1 MSRTPNSR
9 KQETHERIVDVAARA
24 IRRHGY
30 AGVGVADVMK
40 EAGLTHGGF
49 YAHFD
54 SRDALLVEALERAG
68 RESGEA
74 VARALERRAAKG
86 VSAFRALVEAYL
98 ADEHLA
104 SLETGCPVAALACD
118 MPRQSDAVREASAVR
133 VRRLVAGVQSALPH
147 ASRATASVVAG
158 TLVGTL
164 QLARALGANADG
176 RALLSAARK
185 ALDPA
190 VRHTRHGGRLNAGP
204 LTDIRLPLSFA
215 LEYDDVIFT
224 FSHSSSQETLHE
236 DRQRHRPRHRRQ
248 PRHRPRL
255 HARAARPRR
264 AQGLRRCA
272 RPLDRHAS
280 PASSRSGS
288 T

>member
-9 KQETHERIVDVAARA
+9 KHETHERIVDVAARA

-54 SRDALLVEALERAG
+54 SRDALIIEALERAG
-68 RESGEA
+68 RDSGEA
-74 VARALERRAAKG
+74 VTRALERRAAKG
-86 VSAFRALVEAYL
+86 VSAFRALVEGYL
-98 ADEHLA
+98 GDEHLA

-118 MPRQSDAVREASAVR
+118 MPRQSDAVREASAMR

-147 ASRATASVVAG
+147 ASPATASVVAG

-176 RALLSAARK
+176 RAVLSAARK
-185 ALDPA
+185 AL
-190 VRHTRHGGRLNAGP
+190 VQQ
-204 LTDIRLPLSFA
+204 
-215 LEYDDVIFT
+215 YDTPD
-224 FSHSSSQETLHE
+224 
-236 DRQRHRPRHRRQ
+236 
-248 PRHRPRL
+248 
-255 HARAARPRR
+255 AA
-264 AQGLRRCA
+264 A
-272 RPLDRHAS
+272 H
-280 PASSRSGS
+280 
-288 T
+288 

>member
-9 KQETHERIVDVAARA
+9 KQETHERIVDVAART

-40 EAGLTHGGF
+40 KAGLTHGGF

-68 RESGEA
+68 RESGEV
-74 VARALERRAAKG
+74 VARAVERRAAKG
-86 VSAFRALVEAYL
+86 VSAFRALVETYL

-118 MPRQSDAVREASAVR
+118 MPRQSGAVREASAVR
-133 VRRLVAGVQSALPH
+133 VRRLVTGVQSTLPQFR
-147 ASRATASVVAG
+147 RAAASVVAG

-176 RALLSAARK
+176 RAVLSAARK
-185 ALDPA
+185 ALIDQYDTPGA
-190 VRHTRHGGRLNAGP
+190 AAG
-204 LTDIRLPLSFA
+204 
-215 LEYDDVIFT
+215 
-224 FSHSSSQETLHE
+224 
-236 DRQRHRPRHRRQ
+236 
-248 PRHRPRL
+248 
-255 HARAARPRR
+255 
-264 AQGLRRCA
+264 
-272 RPLDRHAS
+272 
-280 PASSRSGS
+280 
-288 T
+288 

>member
-9 KQETHERIVDVAARA
+9 KHETHERIVDVAARA

-54 SRDALLVEALERAG
+54 SRDALIIEALERAG
-68 RESGEA
+68 RDSGEA
-74 VARALERRAAKG
+74 VTRALERRAAKG

-98 ADEHLA
+98 GDEHLA

-118 MPRQSDAVREASAVR
+118 MPRQSDAVREASAMR
-133 VRRLVAGVQSALPH
+133 VRRLVAGVQAALPH
-147 ASRATASVVAG
+147 ASPATASVVAG

-176 RALLSAARK
+176 RAVLSAARK
-185 ALDPA
+185 AL
-190 VRHTRHGGRLNAGP
+190 VQQ
-204 LTDIRLPLSFA
+204 
-215 LEYDDVIFT
+215 YDTPD
-224 FSHSSSQETLHE
+224 
-236 DRQRHRPRHRRQ
+236 
-248 PRHRPRL
+248 
-255 HARAARPRR
+255 AA
-264 AQGLRRCA
+264 A
-272 RPLDRHAS
+272 H
-280 PASSRSGS
+280 
-288 T
+288 

>member
-49 YAHFD
+49 YPHVD

-68 RESGEA
+68 RQSGEA
-74 VARALERRAAKG
+74 VTRALERRAARG

-98 ADEHLA
+98 GDEHLA

-118 MPRQSDAVREASAVR
+118 MPRQSDAVREASAAR

-185 ALDPA
+185 ALVQQYDTPSTA
-190 VRHTRHGGRLNAGP
+190 AG
-204 LTDIRLPLSFA
+204 
-215 LEYDDVIFT
+215 
-224 FSHSSSQETLHE
+224 
-236 DRQRHRPRHRRQ
+236 
-248 PRHRPRL
+248 
-255 HARAARPRR
+255 
-264 AQGLRRCA
+264 
-272 RPLDRHAS
+272 
-280 PASSRSGS
+280 
-288 T
+288 

>member
-54 SRDALLVEALERAG
+54 SRDALLVEALERAS
-68 RESGEA
+68 RQSGDA
-74 VARALERRAAKG
+74 VTRALERRAASG

-98 ADEHLA
+98 DDEHLA

-118 MPRQSDAVREASAVR
+118 MPRQSDAVREASAAR

-164 QLARALGANADG
+164 QLARALGANTDG

-185 ALDPA
+185 ALVQQYDTPSTA
-190 VRHTRHGGRLNAGP
+190 AG
-204 LTDIRLPLSFA
+204 
-215 LEYDDVIFT
+215 
-224 FSHSSSQETLHE
+224 
-236 DRQRHRPRHRRQ
+236 
-248 PRHRPRL
+248 
-255 HARAARPRR
+255 
-264 AQGLRRCA
+264 
-272 RPLDRHAS
+272 
-280 PASSRSGS
+280 
-288 T
+288 

>member
-9 KQETHERIVDVAARA
+9 KQDTHERIVDVAARA

-68 RESGEA
+68 RQSGEA
-74 VARALERRAAKG
+74 VTRALERRAAKG

-98 ADEHLA
+98 GDEHLA

-118 MPRQSDAVREASAVR
+118 IPRQSDAVREASAVR
-133 VRRLVAGVQSALPH
+133 VRRLVAGVQSALPR

-185 ALDPA
+185 ALVQQYDTPN
-190 VRHTRHGGRLNAGP
+190 TTAG
-204 LTDIRLPLSFA
+204 
-215 LEYDDVIFT
+215 
-224 FSHSSSQETLHE
+224 
-236 DRQRHRPRHRRQ
+236 
-248 PRHRPRL
+248 
-255 HARAARPRR
+255 
-264 AQGLRRCA
+264 
-272 RPLDRHAS
+272 
-280 PASSRSGS
+280 
-288 T
+288 

>member
-1 MSRTPNSR
+1 MDDPMSRTPNSR

-74 VARALERRAAKG
+74 VTRALERRAARG

-98 ADEHLA
+98 GDEHLA

-118 MPRQSDAVREASAVR
+118 MPRQSDAVREASAAR

-164 QLARALGANADG
+164 QLARALGANGDG

-185 ALDPA
+185 ALVQQYDTPSTA
-190 VRHTRHGGRLNAGP
+190 AG
-204 LTDIRLPLSFA
+204 
-215 LEYDDVIFT
+215 
-224 FSHSSSQETLHE
+224 
-236 DRQRHRPRHRRQ
+236 
-248 PRHRPRL
+248 
-255 HARAARPRR
+255 
-264 AQGLRRCA
+264 
-272 RPLDRHAS
+272 
-280 PASSRSGS
+280 
-288 T
+288 

>member
-1 MSRTPNSR
+1 MTLMSRTPNSR
-9 KQETHERIVDVAARA
+9 KQETHERIVNVAARA

-49 YAHFD
+49 YAHFE

-74 VARALERRAAKG
+74 VTRALERRAARG

-98 ADEHLA
+98 GDEHLA
-104 SLETGCPVAALACD
+104 SLEIGCPVAALACD

-185 ALDPA
+185 ALVQQYDTPSTA
-190 VRHTRHGGRLNAGP
+190 AG
-204 LTDIRLPLSFA
+204 
-215 LEYDDVIFT
+215 
-224 FSHSSSQETLHE
+224 
-236 DRQRHRPRHRRQ
+236 
-248 PRHRPRL
+248 
-255 HARAARPRR
+255 
-264 AQGLRRCA
+264 
-272 RPLDRHAS
+272 
-280 PASSRSGS
+280 
-288 T
+288 